1 LSAGRSH
8 DAIHSG
14 VAPLGA
20 SNPEVRELRR
30 LLRSRRARDD
40 SARFV
45 IEGPRVLQAALDH
58 DVELEAVYTASRDG
72 DRDVVARC
80 AARGVAVRILA
91 TGVAERLGDTVTPQ
105 GLFARAVL
113 RRTSR
118 DGFLRAALDGALDSA
133 LDRGRFVVVA
143 DRISDPGNAGT
154 LVRSAAAA
162 GAAGI
167 SLGAGSVDAYNPKV
181 VRASAGALFAVP
193 IVEGSPTVEIL
204 ERLGSG
210 GMRRVGAVARGGRP
224 LDELDLGGPV
234 ALVVGHEVHGMG
246 DLPLDELVTIPMAA
260 GTESLNVAMAATV
273 LCFEAQRRR
282 RVAGR

>member
-1 LSAGRSH
+1 MSAGRSRH
-8 DAIHSG
+8 EVHSG
-14 VAPLGA
+14 GAPLGA

-58 DVELEAVYTASRDG
+58 DVELDAVYVASAESDA
-72 DRDVVARC
+72 DVVARC
-80 AARGVAVRILA
+80 AARGVTVRVLA
-91 TGVAERLGDTVTPQ
+91 AGVAERVGDTVTPQ

-113 RRTSR
+113 KRTSR
-118 DGFLRAALDGALDSA
+118 DEFSGAALAG
-133 LDRGRFVVVA
+133 GGFVLVA

-162 GAAGI
+162 GVAGI
-167 SLGAGSVDAYNPKV
+167 SLGSGSVDAYNPKV

-210 GMRRVGAVARGGRP
+210 GMRRVGAVARDGTP
-224 LDELDLGGPV
+224 LDELDLTGPL

-246 DLPLDELVTIPMAA
+246 DLPLDDLVTIPMAA
-260 GTESLNVAMAATV
+260 RAESLNVAMAATV
-273 LCFEAQRRR
+273 LCFEAQRQR
-282 RVAGR
+282 RVGGR

>member
-8 DAIHSG
+8 DAIRSG

-58 DVELEAVYTASRDG
+58 DVELEAVYTASAAADAE
-72 DRDVVARC
+72 VVARC
-80 AARGVAVRILA
+80 AERGVAVRVLA

-118 DGFLRAALDGALDSA
+118 DRFLRAALDG
-133 LDRGRFVVVA
+133 GGFVVVA

-154 LVRSAAAA
+154 LVRSATAA
-162 GAAGI
+162 GVAGI

-210 GMRRVGAVARGGRP
+210 GMRRIGAVARGGRP
-224 LDELDLGGPV
+224 VDELDLSGPV
-234 ALVVGHEVHGMG
+234 ALVVGHEVHGLG

-260 GTESLNVAMAATV
+260 GTESLNVAMSATV
-273 LCFEAQRRR
+273 LCFEARRQR

>member
-58 DVELEAVYTASRDG
+58 DVELEAVYTASRDAEAE
-72 DRDVVARC
+72 VVARC
-80 AARGVAVRILA
+80 AARGVAVRVLA

-118 DGFLRAALDGALDSA
+118 DGFLRAALDGALD
-133 LDRGRFVVVA
+133 GGGFVVVA

-162 GAAGI
+162 GTAGI

-224 LDELDLGGPV
+224 VDEVDLGGPV

-260 GTESLNVAMAATV
+260 ATESLNVAMAATV

>member
-1 LSAGRSH
+1 M
-8 DAIHSG
+8 
-14 VAPLGA
+14 APLGA

-40 SARFV
+40 TSRFV

-58 DVELEAVYTASRDG
+58 EVELEAVYAANADVESE
-72 DRDVVARC
+72 VVARC
-80 AARGVAVRILA
+80 AAQGVKVRELA
-91 TGVAERLGDTVTPQ
+91 SGVAERLGDTVTPQ
-105 GLFARAVL
+105 GVFALAVR
-113 RRTSR
+113 RRTSL
-118 DGFLRAALDGALDSA
+118 GEFSRALLDDDDLV
-133 LDRGRFVVVA
+133 LVA

-162 GAAGI
+162 GVAGI
-167 SLGAGSVDAYNPKV
+167 GLGAGSVDAYNPKV

-204 ERLGSG
+204 ERLGSAG
-210 GMRRVGAVARGGRP
+210 LRRVGAVARGGTP
-224 LDELDLGGPV
+224 VDELDLSGPLV
-234 ALVVGHEVHGMG
+234 LVVGHEVHGIG
-246 DLPLDELVTIPMAA
+246 DLPLDDLVTIPMAG

-273 LCFEAQRRR
+273 LCFEAQRQR

>member
-1 LSAGRSH
+1 MSAGRSH
-8 DAIHSG
+8 DAIRSG

-40 SARFV
+40 AARFV

-58 DVELEAVYTASRDG
+58 DVELEAVYTASADA
-72 DRDVVARC
+72 DAEVVARC
-80 AARGVAVRILA
+80 AERGVAVRVLA

-113 RRTSR
+113 RRTSHDR
-118 DGFLRAALDGALDSA
+118 FLRAALDG
-133 LDRGRFVVVA
+133 GGFVVVA

-154 LVRSAAAA
+154 LVRSATAA
-162 GAAGI
+162 GVAGI

-210 GMRRVGAVARGGRP
+210 GMRRIGAVARGGRP
-224 LDELDLGGPV
+224 VDELDLSVPV
-234 ALVVGHEVHGMG
+234 ALVVGHEVHGLG

-273 LCFEAQRRR
+273 LCFEVRRQR